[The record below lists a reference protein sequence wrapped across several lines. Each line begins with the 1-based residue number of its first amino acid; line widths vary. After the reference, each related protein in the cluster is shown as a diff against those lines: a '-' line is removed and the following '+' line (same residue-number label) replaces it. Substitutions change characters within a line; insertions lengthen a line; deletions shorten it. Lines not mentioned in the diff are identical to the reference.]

1 MRSSAHEGKAE
12 SARIDGVAERSIPV
26 RVGTFSIVPVLSRE
40 EFDAIEFGA
49 AFSGE
54 HEAAAQR
61 MSRLAVTG
69 TQTPS
74 MPRAEAFLRAGEQ
87 WLLADD
93 PAAAASGFR
102 LALADGGPVFV
113 DPRVPLSRAL
123 FLLGKS
129 GEALGLIS
137 QLKAEGR
144 QDPRMCDLV
153 AELLVERGDLPEA
166 LDWATAGVEL
176 CLRREAAGPDSS
188 SGPGEPASQD
198 GDATGQDP
206 ALSQDRALSQ
216 DHAAGQN
223 AATGPDPAG
232 PGRVVPVQAVPNR
245 ATASPADDDPGELR
259 LLLSLRY
266 RIRMDLGMAEDDYDR
281 LLDEAPPAAGT
292 GTAGSRTVRAV
303 SESDA

>member
-1 MRSSAHEGKAE
+1 MPSGGGSGMRSSAHEGRAE
-12 SARIDGVAERSIPV
+12 PAGIDGVAERSIPV

-69 TQTPS
+69 TQTTS

-93 PAAAASGFR
+93 PSAAASGFR

-176 CLRREAAGPDSS
+176 CLRREAAGPDSGG
-188 SGPGEPASQD
+188 GPDE
-198 GDATGQDP
+198 
-206 ALSQDRALSQ
+206 
-216 DHAAGQN
+216 AAGQ
-223 AATGPDPAG
+223 AGAVTGPDPAASQDQA
-232 PGRVVPVQAVPNR
+232 PGHDPAGASQVIPVQAVRDR

-266 RIRMDLGMAEDDYDR
+266 RIRNDLGLPEDDYDR